1 VAVGIKPP
9 STSDYT
15 CGGSSPA
22 TSTPHDA
29 LFKAGFETP
38 EQAVGL
44 FKQVLPA
51 PITRALAW
59 ETLAR
64 ESGSFVDPA
73 LRKRQ
78 SDLLFSI
85 QLARVPTREQDRPQ
99 QGKPV
104 LLYLLLEHQSS
115 NDADMPLR
123 MLEYLVR
130 IWKRYR
136 KSHKKGS
143 LPIIIPALLSN
154 ASGGWT
160 APTSFHELFDPEVL
174 GAMLG
179 LADLLPNFSLLLA
192 DLSTIGDDE
201 LLSWMLLPAASLIL
215 KALRDARDKE
225 KFLRDLARW
234 RGRVR
239 DILAAPG
246 GRDLIEQVLHYVW
259 LVTPDL
265 DFTDV
270 HAKLLRELPEAED
283 AVMTFAERLREQG
296 RAEGEAKGR
305 LQVLTKLMA
314 MKFGPVSDEHASRIA
329 TASAHQLDL
338 YIERILLAAT
348 PEAMFSND

>member
-1 VAVGIKPP
+1 
-9 STSDYT
+9 
-15 CGGSSPA
+15 
-22 TSTPHDA
+22 
-29 LFKAGFETP
+29 LFKAGFDTP
-38 EQAVGL
+38 EQAAGL
-44 FKQVLPA
+44 FKQLLPA
-51 PITRALAW
+51 PMTRALAW

-64 ESGSFVDPA
+64 ESGTFIDPV
-73 LRKRQ
+73 LRNRQ

-85 QLARVPTREQDRPQ
+85 QLARDAPRDQALQER
-99 QGKPV
+99 KPV

-115 NDADMPLR
+115 NDVDMPLR

-136 KSHKKGS
+136 KTHKGS

-154 ASGGWT
+154 ASAGWT
-160 APTSFHELFDPEVL
+160 APTSFHELFDPLVL
-174 GAMLG
+174 GAMSG
-179 LADLLPNFSLLLA
+179 LAELLPNFSLLLS
-192 DLSTIGDDE
+192 DLTRMEDDE

-215 KALRDARDKE
+215 KALRDGRDKE
-225 KFLRDLARW
+225 KFLRDLGRW

-270 HAKLLRELPEAED
+270 HAKLLRELPEAKD

-296 RAEGEAKGR
+296 RAEGEAKGEAKGR
-305 LQVLTKLMA
+305 AEVLTKLMA
-314 MKFGPVSDEHASRIA
+314 LKFGPVSDEHVSRIA
-329 TASAHQLDL
+329 TATAHQLDL
-338 YIERILLAAT
+338 YIERILLAST